1 MPRQLIVTVMTA
13 LFIQHTICFNIR
25 YGIHY
30 NLFNLH
36 YGIEYMNR
44 PKILN
49 DCCMPN
55 INIIYHIDSML
66 VFLYNFRSLL

>member
-1 MPRQLIVTVMTA
+1 MPSQLIVTVMTA
-13 LFIQHTICFNIR
+13 LFIHHMICFNIR

-44 PKILN
+44 PKRLN